1 MTPVKFKMKNKPT
14 TSSLE
19 RIYPDGEGKGGII
32 AGNDT
37 IQLHL
42 ERYHYAGK
50 YLAPGIIADIA
61 CGGGYGSY
69 LLATVYR
76 EKIKKIF
83 AVDNSTEAIEYAN
96 YNYPHRG
103 IEFHLADAFS
113 FQSPALF
120 DTIISLETI
129 EHLDEPE
136 KFIQHLSKQLNA
148 GGRFIASAPVT
159 PSMDANPFHK
169 QDFTIA
175 TFKRLFEKNGLQE
188 LASFVQIQPYQPF
201 KLLGK
206 RKGREAALRKNI
218 LRYYFKHPGKF
229 FLRIKSLFKEGFV
242 NKYLVIVFEKK

>member
-1 MTPVKFKMKNKPT
+1 MKNKPT

-19 RIYPDGEGKGGII
+19 RIYPDGDGKKEKI

-37 IQLHL
+37 LQLHL

-50 YLAPGIIADIA
+50 YLASGFIADIA

-69 LLATVYR
+69 LLATEYR
-76 EKIKKIF
+76 EKVKKIF

-96 YNYPHRG
+96 NNYMHPV
-103 IEFHLADAFS
+103 IEFHLSDAFS
-113 FQSPALF
+113 FQSSALF

-129 EHLDEPE
+129 EHLDEP
-136 KFIQHLSKQLNA
+136 KIFIQHLSKQLVA

-159 PSMDANPFHK
+159 PSMDANPYHK

-175 TFKRLFEKNGLQE
+175 TFKKMFEKNGLQE
-188 LASFVQIQPYQPF
+188 LMSFVQIQSYQPF

-206 RKGREAALRKNI
+206 RKGREAALRKNM
-218 LRYYFKHPGKF
+218 LLYYFKHPSKF
-229 FLRIKSLFKEGFV
+229 FLRIKSLFKDGFV